1 MAAYESFDSN
11 AEVKGVEVTSIAQA
25 ADHLSTVFGERIE
38 EILAANGLASVR
50 SESWYPLQSY
60 LDVIRTVAEQVGQKA
75 VFYIGK
81 KLPELTEWPSGVET
95 VVEGMESISGAYETV
110 HRGGDVGYY
119 RVESVAD
126 GRLRLRCQNPYPCAL
141 DRGVIRGT
149 GERFSPPTAYV
160 DLAEQSTRC
169 RADGG
174 DECVYEVTW

>member
-1 MAAYESFDSN
+1 MAAYESFDSR
-11 AEVKGVEVTSIAQA
+11 AEVKGVEVTSIVQA

-38 EILAANGLASVR
+38 EICAAHGLASVQP
-50 SESWYPLQSY
+50 ESWYALQSY
-60 LDVIRTVAEQVGQKA
+60 LDVIRTVAEQVGEKA

-81 KLPELTEWPSGVET
+81 QLPELTEWPSGVET

-119 RVESVAD
+119 RVESVGD
-126 GRLRLRCQNPYPCAL
+126 GELRLRCKNPYPCAL

-149 GERFSPPTAYV
+149 GEQFSPPTAYV
-160 DLAEQSTRC
+160 DLVERGGRC

>member
-1 MAAYESFDSN
+1 MAAYESFDPG
-11 AEVKGVEVTSIAQA
+11 AEVKGIEVTSIVQA
-25 ADHLSTVFGERIE
+25 ADHLSTVFGERME
-38 EILAANGLASVR
+38 EICAANGLASVR
-50 SESWYPLQSY
+50 PDSWYALQSY
-60 LDVIRTVAEQVGQKA
+60 LDALRTVDRQVGERA

-81 KLPELTEWPSGVET
+81 KLPELTEWPSGVGT

-119 RVESVAD
+119 RVESVGD
-126 GRLRLRCQNPYPCAL
+126 DRLRLRCKNPYPCAL

-160 DLAEQSTRC
+160 DLTERSTRC
-169 RADGG
+169 RADDG